1 MIFQRALQWVLHDL
15 NAQTWDAFM
24 EANRGQYS
32 ERVFIRVGSFI
43 NRVSYLV
50 KYRLLGAYESILLD
64 NLASST
70 IEVWRIKIEPLVLD
84 ARQTV
89 NAKLFQDFQEMKPE
103 CYGYCVPRRAV
114 GSRGRQEAPGTVLKH
129 TEISTRH
136 HTGRT

>member
-89 NAKLFQDFQEMKPE
+89 NAKLFQDFQEMIPE
-103 CYGYCVPRRAV
+103 ATGTMCPGEPSVPE
-114 GSRGRQEAPGTVLKH
+114 GGKKRQGL
-129 TEISTRH
+129 S
-136 HTGRT
+136 